1 MQEFYFSGTIERI
14 IFENASNFFR
24 ILLLEIDET
33 DSDFEDYEII
43 VTGTMGEVMEGE
55 DYTFWGQLT
64 NHPKYGKQLQM
75 TRYER
80 SKPSASGLIKY
91 FSSDNFKGIGKKTA
105 ERIVEIYGEDPIDK
119 ILEDPSKLEQI
130 PNLSKVNREAFL
142 AKLKINYGTE
152 QILSKLSSYG
162 LTPKAA
168 AQIFNQYKEES
179 LNLIEKY
186 PYLLVEEVQGIG
198 FKMADQLAERLG
210 IASDAPERL
219 RAALIHCLLEASM
232 EEGDT
237 YIEAKSLLERTI
249 ILLESSRQIEL
260 DPALVAHQLT
270 NIIQEDKVQNIETKI
285 FDNTLYFAE
294 QGIYTHLTRIT
305 KDQPDISAEDKI
317 QASLERVEDELG
329 ITYDKVQKDAIIK
342 ALQSK
347 VFILTGG
354 PGTGKTTVIN
364 GIIKTYADLHGL
376 DLKKSDLPIILAAPT
391 GRAARRMNELTK
403 LPSATIHRHL
413 GLNGEDDFKTLDDYL
428 DCDLIIIDEFSMVD
442 TWLANQLFESISDT
456 TQVIIVGD
464 QDQLPSVG
472 PGQVLADLL
481 QIDDLPK
488 VSLTKIFRQSEDSTI
503 VTLASQMRQGQ
514 LPTDFTEKK
523 ADRSYFEANA
533 NHIPQMVP
541 KIVSAAIKSGIAAQD
556 VQILAPMY
564 RGQAGINNLNTI
576 MQDLLNPKEKANQF
590 AFNDIFFRKNDK
602 ILHLVNDTELNVFN
616 GDIGIITDL
625 IPGKYTESKQ
635 DEIYMSFDGNEVIY
649 PRNEWNKITL
659 AYAMSIHKS
668 QGSEFPVVILP
679 ITRQSGR
686 MLQRNLI
693 YTAITRAKSKLV
705 MLGEIAAF
713 DYAVR
718 NEGAKRNTYLI
729 QRFEQTYTQVVD
741 KSVEKIVKNET
752 TEAPNQTKTK
762 NNYPSETFENK
773 DFSGNI
779 NPSPDLV
786 NTYSQ
791 PVDKSVNKPVQTEEN
806 YRLTEENWATIDPMI
821 GLSEDDIAAFFNNN

>member
-1 MQEFYFSGTIERI
+1 
-14 IFENASNFFR
+14 
-24 ILLLEIDET
+24 
-33 DSDFEDYEII
+33 
-43 VTGTMGEVMEGE
+43 
-55 DYTFWGQLT
+55 
-64 NHPKYGKQLQM
+64 
-75 TRYER
+75 
-80 SKPSASGLIKY
+80 
-91 FSSDNFKGIGKKTA
+91 
-105 ERIVEIYGEDPIDK
+105 
-119 ILEDPSKLEQI
+119 
-130 PNLSKVNREAFL
+130 
-142 AKLKINYGTE
+142 
-152 QILSKLSSYG
+152 
-162 LTPKAA
+162 
-168 AQIFNQYKEES
+168 
-179 LNLIEKY
+179 
-186 PYLLVEEVQGIG
+186 
-198 FKMADQLAERLG
+198 
-210 IASDAPERL
+210 
-219 RAALIHCLLEASM
+219 
-232 EEGDT
+232 
-237 YIEAKSLLERTI
+237 
-249 ILLESSRQIEL
+249 
-260 DPALVAHQLT
+260 
-270 NIIQEDKVQNIETKI
+270 
-285 FDNTLYFAE
+285 
-294 QGIYTHLTRIT
+294 
-305 KDQPDISAEDKI
+305 
-317 QASLERVEDELG
+317 
-329 ITYDKVQKDAIIK
+329 
-342 ALQSK
+342 
-347 VFILTGG
+347 
-354 PGTGKTTVIN
+354 
-364 GIIKTYADLHGL
+364 
-376 DLKKSDLPIILAAPT
+376 
-391 GRAARRMNELTK
+391 
-403 LPSATIHRHL
+403 
-413 GLNGEDDFKTLDDYL
+413 
-428 DCDLIIIDEFSMVD
+428 
-442 TWLANQLFESISDT
+442 
-456 TQVIIVGD
+456 
-464 QDQLPSVG
+464 
-472 PGQVLADLL
+472 
-481 QIDDLPK
+481 
-488 VSLTKIFRQSEDSTI
+488 
-503 VTLASQMRQGQ
+503 
-514 LPTDFTEKK
+514 
-523 ADRSYFEANA
+523 
-533 NHIPQMVP
+533 MVP

-576 MQDLLNPKEKANQF
+576 MQDLLNPQEKANQF
-590 AFNDIFFRKNDK
+590 AFNGIFFRKNDK

-806 YRLTEENWATIDPMI
+806 YRLTEENWTTIDPMI

>member
-1 MQEFYFSGTIERI
+1 MQEYYFSGTIQRV

-33 DSDFEDYEII
+33 DSDFEDFEII
-43 VTGTMGEVMEGE
+43 VTGTMGDVMEGE

-64 NHPKYGKQLQM
+64 NHPKYGEQLQM

-105 ERIVEIYGEDPIDK
+105 ERIVDLYGEDPIDK

-130 PNLSKVNREAFL
+130 PNLSKVNREAFV

-168 AQIFNQYKEES
+168 SQIFNQYKEES
-179 LNLIEKY
+179 LSLIEEH
-186 PYLLVEEVQGIG
+186 PYLLVEAVQGIG

-219 RAALIHCLLEASM
+219 RAALIHCLLEACM

-237 YIEAKSLLERTI
+237 YIEAKALLERTI
-249 ILLESSRQIEL
+249 TLLEGARQIEL

-270 NIIQEDKVQNIETKI
+270 NLIQEDKVQNIETKI

-294 QGIYTHLTRIT
+294 QGIYTHLSRIM

-317 QASLERVEDELG
+317 LASLEEVEEDLG

-376 DLKKSDLPIILAAPT
+376 DLKKTDLPIILAAPT
-391 GRAARRMNELTK
+391 GRAARRMKELTN

-413 GLNGEDDFKTLDDYL
+413 GLNSEDDFKTLEDYL

-442 TWLANQLFESISDT
+442 TWLANQLFESIADS

-472 PGQVLADLL
+472 PGQVLANLL
-481 QIDDLPK
+481 QINEIPK

-503 VTLASQMRQGQ
+503 VTLASQMR
-514 LPTDFTEKK
+514 
-523 ADRSYFEANA
+523 
-533 NHIPQMVP
+533 
-541 KIVSAAIKSGIAAQD
+541 
-556 VQILAPMY
+556 
-564 RGQAGINNLNTI
+564 
-576 MQDLLNPKEKANQF
+576 
-590 AFNDIFFRKNDK
+590 
-602 ILHLVNDTELNVFN
+602 
-616 GDIGIITDL
+616 
-625 IPGKYTESKQ
+625 
-635 DEIYMSFDGNEVIY
+635 
-649 PRNEWNKITL
+649 
-659 AYAMSIHKS
+659 
-668 QGSEFPVVILP
+668 
-679 ITRQSGR
+679 
-686 MLQRNLI
+686 
-693 YTAITRAKSKLV
+693 
-705 MLGEIAAF
+705 
-713 DYAVR
+713 
-718 NEGAKRNTYLI
+718 
-729 QRFEQTYTQVVD
+729 
-741 KSVEKIVKNET
+741 
-752 TEAPNQTKTK
+752 
-762 NNYPSETFENK
+762 
-773 DFSGNI
+773 
-779 NPSPDLV
+779 
-786 NTYSQ
+786 
-791 PVDKSVNKPVQTEEN
+791 
-806 YRLTEENWATIDPMI
+806 
-821 GLSEDDIAAFFNNN
+821 

>member
-1 MQEFYFSGTIERI
+1 MQEFYFSGTIERV

-43 VTGTMGEVMEGE
+43 VTGTMGDVMEGE

-64 NHPKYGKQLQM
+64 NHPKYGEQLQM

-91 FSSDNFKGIGKKTA
+91 FASDNFKGIGKKTA

-119 ILEDPSKLEQI
+119 ILEDSSELEQI
-130 PNLSKVNREAFL
+130 PNLSKVNREAFV
-142 AKLKINYGTE
+142 AKLKINYGAE

-168 AQIFNQYKEES
+168 SQIFNQYKEES
-179 LNLIEKY
+179 LNLIEEH
-186 PYLLVEEVQGIG
+186 PYLLVEEIQGIG

-237 YIEAKSLLERTI
+237 YIEAKALLERTI
-249 ILLESSRQIEL
+249 ILLEGARPIEL
-260 DPALVAHQLT
+260 DPAL
-270 NIIQEDKVQNIETKI
+270 
-285 FDNTLYFAE
+285 
-294 QGIYTHLTRIT
+294 
-305 KDQPDISAEDKI
+305 EDKI
-317 QASLERVEDELG
+317 LDSLEGVEEELG
-329 ITYDKVQKDAIIK
+329 ITYDQVQKDAIIK

-391 GRAARRMNELTK
+391 GRAARRMNELTQ

-413 GLNGEDDFKTLDDYL
+413 GLNSEDDFKTLEDYL

-442 TWLANQLFESISDT
+442 TWLANQLFESISDS

-472 PGQVLADLL
+472 PVQVLADLL
-481 QIDDLPK
+481 QIDNLPK

-514 LPTDFTEKK
+514 LPADFTEKK

-635 DEIYMSFDGNEVIY
+635 DEIYMSFDGNKVIY

-705 MLGEIAAF
+705 MLGEIVAF
-713 DYAVR
+713 DYAVH

-729 QRFEQTYTQVVD
+729 QRFEQTYTQAVD
-741 KSVEKIVKNET
+741 KSVEKIVKNEAT
-752 TEAPNQTKTK
+752 DASNQTKK
-762 NNYPSETFENK
+762 ENNGSSEPLENK
-773 DFSGNI
+773 DISRNI
-779 NPSPDLV
+779 NPSPALI

-806 YRLTEENWATIDPMI
+806 YRLTEDNWSTIDPMI

>member
-1 MQEFYFSGTIERI
+1 MQEYYFSGTIQRV

-43 VTGTMGEVMEGE
+43 VTGTMGDVMEGE

-64 NHPKYGKQLQM
+64 NHPKYGEQLQM

-105 ERIVEIYGEDPIDK
+105 ERIVDLYGEDPIDK

-130 PNLSKVNREAFL
+130 PNLSKVNREAFV

-168 AQIFNQYKEES
+168 SQIFNQYKEES
-179 LNLIEKY
+179 LNLIEEH

-219 RAALIHCLLEASM
+219 RAALIHCLLEACM

-237 YIEAKSLLERTI
+237 YIEAKALLERTI
-249 ILLESSRQIEL
+249 TLLEGARQIEL

-270 NIIQEDKVQNIETKI
+270 NLIQEDKVQNIETKI

-294 QGIYTHLTRIT
+294 QGIYTHLSRIM

-317 QASLERVEDELG
+317 LASLEEVEEDLG

-342 ALQSK
+342 ELQSK

-376 DLKKSDLPIILAAPT
+376 DVKKSDLPIILAAPT

-413 GLNGEDDFKTLDDYL
+413 GLNSEDDFKTLEDYL
-428 DCDLIIIDEFSMVD
+428 D
-442 TWLANQLFESISDT
+442 
-456 TQVIIVGD
+456 
-464 QDQLPSVG
+464 
-472 PGQVLADLL
+472 
-481 QIDDLPK
+481 
-488 VSLTKIFRQSEDSTI
+488 
-503 VTLASQMRQGQ
+503 
-514 LPTDFTEKK
+514 
-523 ADRSYFEANA
+523 
-533 NHIPQMVP
+533 
-541 KIVSAAIKSGIAAQD
+541 
-556 VQILAPMY
+556 
-564 RGQAGINNLNTI
+564 
-576 MQDLLNPKEKANQF
+576 
-590 AFNDIFFRKNDK
+590 
-602 ILHLVNDTELNVFN
+602 
-616 GDIGIITDL
+616 
-625 IPGKYTESKQ
+625 
-635 DEIYMSFDGNEVIY
+635 
-649 PRNEWNKITL
+649 
-659 AYAMSIHKS
+659 
-668 QGSEFPVVILP
+668 
-679 ITRQSGR
+679 
-686 MLQRNLI
+686 
-693 YTAITRAKSKLV
+693 
-705 MLGEIAAF
+705 
-713 DYAVR
+713 
-718 NEGAKRNTYLI
+718 
-729 QRFEQTYTQVVD
+729 
-741 KSVEKIVKNET
+741 
-752 TEAPNQTKTK
+752 
-762 NNYPSETFENK
+762 
-773 DFSGNI
+773 
-779 NPSPDLV
+779 
-786 NTYSQ
+786 
-791 PVDKSVNKPVQTEEN
+791 
-806 YRLTEENWATIDPMI
+806 
-821 GLSEDDIAAFFNNN
+821 

>member
-1 MQEFYFSGTIERI
+1 MQEFYFSGTIERV

-43 VTGTMGEVMEGE
+43 VTGTMGDVMEGE

-64 NHPKYGKQLQM
+64 NHPKYGEQLQM

-130 PNLSKVNREAFL
+130 PNLSKVNREAFV

-168 AQIFNQYKEES
+168 SQIFNQYKEES
-179 LNLIEKY
+179 LNLIEEH

-198 FKMADQLAERLG
+198 FKIADQLAERLG

-219 RAALIHCLLEASM
+219 RAALIHCLL
-232 EEGDT
+232 
-237 YIEAKSLLERTI
+237 
-249 ILLESSRQIEL
+249 
-260 DPALVAHQLT
+260 
-270 NIIQEDKVQNIETKI
+270 
-285 FDNTLYFAE
+285 
-294 QGIYTHLTRIT
+294 
-305 KDQPDISAEDKI
+305 
-317 QASLERVEDELG
+317 
-329 ITYDKVQKDAIIK
+329 VQKDAIIK

-376 DLKKSDLPIILAAPT
+376 DFKKSDLPIILAAPT
-391 GRAARRMNELTK
+391 GRAARRMNELTQ

-413 GLNGEDDFKTLDDYL
+413 GLNSEDDFKTLEDYL

-442 TWLANQLFESISDT
+442 TWLANQLFESISDS

-481 QIDDLPK
+481 QIDNLPK

-503 VTLASQMRQGQ
+503 VTLASRMRQGQ
-514 LPTDFTEKK
+514 LPADFTEKK

-576 MQDLLNPKEKANQF
+576 MQDLLNPQEKANQF
-590 AFNDIFFRKNDK
+590 AFNDIFFCKNDK

-729 QRFEQTYTQVVD
+729 QRFEQTYTQAVD
-741 KSVEKIVKNET
+741 KSVEKIVKNKAT
-752 TEAPNQTKTK
+752 DASNQTKTK
-762 NNYPSETFENK
+762 NNDPSETLENK
-773 DFSGNI
+773 AFSENI

>member
-1 MQEFYFSGTIERI
+1 
-14 IFENASNFFR
+14 
-24 ILLLEIDET
+24 
-33 DSDFEDYEII
+33 
-43 VTGTMGEVMEGE
+43 
-55 DYTFWGQLT
+55 
-64 NHPKYGKQLQM
+64 
-75 TRYER
+75 
-80 SKPSASGLIKY
+80 
-91 FSSDNFKGIGKKTA
+91 
-105 ERIVEIYGEDPIDK
+105 
-119 ILEDPSKLEQI
+119 
-130 PNLSKVNREAFL
+130 
-142 AKLKINYGTE
+142 
-152 QILSKLSSYG
+152 
-162 LTPKAA
+162 
-168 AQIFNQYKEES
+168 
-179 LNLIEKY
+179 
-186 PYLLVEEVQGIG
+186 
-198 FKMADQLAERLG
+198 
-210 IASDAPERL
+210 
-219 RAALIHCLLEASM
+219 
-232 EEGDT
+232 
-237 YIEAKSLLERTI
+237 
-249 ILLESSRQIEL
+249 
-260 DPALVAHQLT
+260 
-270 NIIQEDKVQNIETKI
+270 
-285 FDNTLYFAE
+285 
-294 QGIYTHLTRIT
+294 
-305 KDQPDISAEDKI
+305 
-317 QASLERVEDELG
+317 
-329 ITYDKVQKDAIIK
+329 
-342 ALQSK
+342 
-347 VFILTGG
+347 
-354 PGTGKTTVIN
+354 
-364 GIIKTYADLHGL
+364 
-376 DLKKSDLPIILAAPT
+376 
-391 GRAARRMNELTK
+391 
-403 LPSATIHRHL
+403 
-413 GLNGEDDFKTLDDYL
+413 
-428 DCDLIIIDEFSMVD
+428 MVD
-442 TWLANQLFESISDT
+442 TWLANQLFESISDS

-514 LPTDFTEKK
+514 LPADFTEKK
-523 ADRSYFEANA
+523 ADRSYFEANT

-576 MQDLLNPKEKANQF
+576 MQDLLNPQEKANQF

-718 NEGAKRNTYLI
+718 NEGAKRNTFLI
-729 QRFEQTYTQVVD
+729 QRFEQTYTQAVD
-741 KSVEKIVKNET
+741 KSVEKIVKNEAT
-752 TEAPNQTKTK
+752 GASNQTKTK
-762 NNYPSETFENK
+762 NNDPSETLENK
-773 DFSGNI
+773 DFSENI
-779 NPSPDLV
+779 NPSQDLV

-806 YRLTEENWATIDPMI
+806 YRLTEENWTTIDPMI